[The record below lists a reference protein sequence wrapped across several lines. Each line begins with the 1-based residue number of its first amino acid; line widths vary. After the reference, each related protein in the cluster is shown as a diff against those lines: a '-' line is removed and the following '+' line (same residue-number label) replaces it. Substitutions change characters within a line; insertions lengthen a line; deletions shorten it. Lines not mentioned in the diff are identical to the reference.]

1 MHCGANT
8 KVVIP
13 SFSVT
18 MALRKRKKL
27 NKKTTKRTHS
37 QTMALQNKKIILKKL
52 QKGLTAT
59 FKHVKILKRE
69 RCGKYNKYWVREM
82 IEMQIESGKMITMI

>member
-18 MALRKRKKL
+18 MALWKRKKL
-27 NKKTTKRTHS
+27 NKK
-37 QTMALQNKKIILKKL
+37 L
-52 QKGLTAT
+52 QKGLT
-59 FKHVKILKRE
+59 LKQW
-69 RCGKYNKYWVREM
+69 RCGTKNYFDKITKRAHSHFQTCEN
-82 IEMQIESGKMITMI
+82 IETGKMWKI